1 MLWFLKDKPVPT
13 RRYQRDN
20 ELEIKENRSHLE
32 SKFAG
37 TFQCDKQVKV
47 HLKIRL
53 EKKDQQQ
60 RDC

>member
-1 MLWFLKDKPVPT
+1 MVFKRQTSSYTALSK
-13 RRYQRDN
+13 RY
-20 ELEIKENRSHLE
+20 EMEIKENIPHLE
-32 SKFAG
+32 SNFAG